1 MSQLTGKHVEPDPG
15 EPLAFFT
22 HLMTR
27 HRKPLFRSAG
37 RGIP

>member
-1 MSQLTGKHVEPDPG
+1 MFSMPEAK
-15 EPLAFFT
+15 PLAFFT

-27 HRKPLFRSAG
+27 HRKPLFFSDG